1 MFGPPVKRTPE
12 DWQRLLSA
20 ESTPLTLDEYVAKV
34 LIHQSGMI
42 LEAMLALQHLEGMVG
57 AIDDAFNRHDSE
69 YAGSATVREALDKQ
83 RDALRSLVNGH
94 ANTGQPTR
102 TLRTGVLQEGE

>member
-20 ESTPLTLDEYVAKV
+20 DSTPLTLDEYKAKV
-34 LIHQSGMI
+34 IIHQNGMI

-83 RDALRSLVNGH
+83 RDALRVLGNANGVP
-94 ANTGQPTR
+94 GP
-102 TLRTGVLQEGE
+102 LRVGVLQEG